1 MRKLLLIIFVAVG
14 CGWIAT
20 CQCMRSD
27 CRTPQQQFREAMN
40 GVRFVTYSDSV
51 MGYTLQF
58 PSFFERDDEPYFG
71 VGHVR
76 FAYHLLTDLTLECKV
91 LPAKALPTLKDGA
104 LHEGFTDR
112 SRHYRYMTKYR
123 QKQGR
128 WYVLTFCYPTDYRDA
143 VGRILH
149 EVETWTADAPT
160 DAMHY
165 RRMAAQ

>member
-1 MRKLLLIIFVAVG
+1 MRKLLLIIFCTVA
-14 CGWIAT
+14 CAWIAT

-40 GVRFVTYSDSV
+40 RVQFVTYSDSV
-51 MGYTLQF
+51 MGYTLVF
-58 PSFFERDDEPYFG
+58 PSFFEREDEPFFG

-91 LPAKALPTLKDGA
+91 LPAKALPALSKDTLY
-104 LHEGFTDR
+104 EGYMDR
-112 SRHYRYMTKYR
+112 SRHYRYITKYR

-128 WYVLTFCYPTDYRDA
+128 WYVLTFCYPTDYHDA

-149 EVETWTADAPT
+149 QVKTWTADAPT
-160 DAMHY
+160 DVMHS
-165 RRMAAQ
+165 RRAAAQ